1 MSLMFHVVMSFI
13 AVAFL
18 PSFLLLILACLV
30 VRDGDCLY
38 LLVTATVLLQNIRRT
53 CPEVVQEGRHLLE
66 AVVMQH
72 TAKLV
77 AAVEHTPLRPAVMFL
92 PGNTTVGSSVAML
105 AQICQQ
111 GWEIG
116 AMAGLVSSSSSSHP
130 WSLFSHRPASFF
142 VSSCTA
148 AGHRCRRRL
157 CLLSSSMSVSSG
169 HSPPFL
175 VRSRRSWVDHYGDH
189 RRPAVLLLLLL
200 LQMHHTL
207 AFLLP
212 SSFLDHRRHAA
223 AAVAVAR
230 FFFRSS
236 SSIRRACILA
246 LLPTNCAS
254 LHTVAVFSSDG
265 GTS

>member
-1 MSLMFHVVMSFI
+1 MFHVVMSFI

-30 VRDGDCLY
+30 VHNGDCLY
-38 LLVTATVLLQNIRRT
+38 LLVTATVLLLQNIRHT
-53 CPEVVQEGRHLLE
+53 CPEVVQEGKHLLE

-77 AAVEHTPLRPAVMFL
+77 AAVEHTPLRPAVVFL

-105 AQICQQ
+105 TQICQQ

-116 AMAGLVSSSSSSHP
+116 AMAGLVSSSSSSSHP

-157 CLLSSSMSVSSG
+157 CLSSSSMSVSSG

-175 VRSRRSWVDHYGDH
+175 VRSHRPWVDHCGDH
-189 RRPAVLLLLLL
+189 CRPVVLLLLLL

-223 AAVAVAR
+223 AAVAVAC